1 MREIGFG
8 RVTEELN
15 QKLLKITNF
24 FYFFYFF
31 IIITRFVIFFLV
43 ILLKIFVFHEN
54 LVFFSVHYY

>member
-31 IIITRFVIFFLV
+31 IIITRFVIFFFGDF
-43 ILLKIFVFHEN
+43 IKNFRI
-54 LVFFSVHYY
+54 S